1 MGTMNQNFCITS
13 FYVLQSKLLF
23 FIKSLTMCTKMKKLT
38 VVFGVFLFLFATSCT
53 QRSCPTYS
61 KQPVEKSAEQPEDI
75 KS

>member
-1 MGTMNQNFCITS
+1 M
-13 FYVLQSKLLF
+13 K
-23 FIKSLTMCTKMKKLT
+23 KSLA

-61 KQPVEKSAEQPEDI
+61 KVPVEKAAKAEDI

>member
-1 MGTMNQNFCITS
+1 M
-13 FYVLQSKLLF
+13 K
-23 FIKSLTMCTKMKKLT
+23 KSLA

-61 KQPVEKSAEQPEDI
+61 KVPVEKTVEAEDI

>member
-1 MGTMNQNFCITS
+1 
-13 FYVLQSKLLF
+13 
-23 FIKSLTMCTKMKKLT
+23 MKKLT

-61 KQPVEKSAEQPEDI
+61 KQPVEQNAEQPEDI